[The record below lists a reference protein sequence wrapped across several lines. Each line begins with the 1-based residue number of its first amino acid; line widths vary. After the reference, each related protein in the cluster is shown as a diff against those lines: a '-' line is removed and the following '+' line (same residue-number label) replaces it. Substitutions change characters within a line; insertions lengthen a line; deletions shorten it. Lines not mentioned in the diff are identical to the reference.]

1 MFEAQYTEWMGKST
15 QYVISA
21 TECIWQDRENILRTC
36 VLWEQRLV
44 EKLAESFVGLTD
56 DASLRTITK
65 TGAVVVGTHE
75 FQRTRRM

>member
-1 MFEAQYTEWMGKST
+1 MHLARQRKYT
-15 QYVISA
+15 
-21 TECIWQDRENILRTC
+21 TC